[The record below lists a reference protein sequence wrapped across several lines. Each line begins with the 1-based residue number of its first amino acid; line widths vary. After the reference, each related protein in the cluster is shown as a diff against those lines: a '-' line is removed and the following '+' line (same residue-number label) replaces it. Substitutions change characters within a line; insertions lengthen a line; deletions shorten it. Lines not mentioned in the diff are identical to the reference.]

1 MPQQINY
8 ADDLYYIHSM
18 VKSLR
23 SGMTLDLDAEIFR
36 DKITEDIFFVDS
48 VFFRLLT
55 SLKQNDRL
63 IKRQE
68 YLRMLLRALRSYGD
82 FLGEATAGELPFGKH
97 LLPLEEKFA
106 SVRAHVQEISQEIRE
121 ILREEAGR
129 DENSS
134 VISAE
139 EYAFLLEQEEE
150 DGEQEE

>member
-8 ADDLYYIHSM
+8 ADDLYYIHTM

-23 SGMTLDLDAEIFR
+23 SGMNLELDPEIFR

-48 VFFRLLT
+48 VFFRMLT
-55 SLKQNDRL
+55 SLKQNERL

-68 YLRMLLRALRSYGD
+68 YLRMLLRALRGYGD
-82 FLGEATAGELPFGKH
+82 FLTEAIGGELPFSRH
-97 LLPLEEKFA
+97 LRPLEDKFS

-121 ILREEAGR
+121 LLREER
-129 DENSS
+129 EREESSS

-139 EYAFLLEQEEE
+139 EYAFLLQQEEE
-150 DGEQEE
+150 EEEP